1 MASLPTQFARSLFAL
16 LALLAT
22 LTLALAACGG
32 GDSGGVPADAI
43 AVVGDDEVPKEDFDG
58 LLARAQ
64 KSYENQKRE
73 FPKAGTPEYQ
83 DLKTRAVS
91 FLVQRYRFLQEAEE
105 RGIEVSDEDVQAR
118 LDQIKKDNFE
128 DDQKKFDEALE
139 REGLTVE
146 DAKEEVRYQ
155 LLQEKLFEDVTNDIE
170 ATDEEIQKYYD
181 ENKSQFTQPATRDV
195 RHIVV
200 KSKAK
205 ADALRAQLEDGA
217 DFAKLARANSTD
229 KGSAKTGGKIP
240 VQKGS
245 TVPPFDKAAFELDT
259 NEISQPIKTTFGWH
273 IIMPISDVKAE
284 KVQEL
289 DEIRDSIA
297 QQLTEERKNKAVEAF
312 LKELEEK
319 FPAEY
324 AAGYEPPPATLPTET
339 GGTAPAD
346 TSGATD
352 GGSTEPADTSTTPTD
367 TGK

>member
-1 MASLPTQFARSLFAL
+1 MAFLPTQYARSLFAL

-32 GDSGGVPADAI
+32 GESGGVPADAI
-43 AVVGDDEVPKEDFDG
+43 AVVGEDEVPKEDFDA
-58 LLARAQ
+58 LMARAQ

-105 RGIEVSDEDVQAR
+105 RGIEVSDEEVQER

-139 REGLTVE
+139 REGLTID
-146 DAKEEVRYQ
+146 DAKAEVRYQ
-155 LLQEKLFEDVTNDIE
+155 LLQEKLFEDVTKDIE
-170 ATDEEIQKYYD
+170 ATDEEIEKYYE
-181 ENKSQFTQPATRDV
+181 ENKAQFTQPASRDV

-200 KSKAK
+200 KTKAK
-205 ADALRAQLEDGA
+205 ADALYAQLEDGA
-217 DFAKLARANSTD
+217 DFAQLARANSTD
-229 KGSAKTGGKIP
+229 KGSAKQGGKIP

-245 TVPPFDKAAFELDT
+245 TVPPFDKAAFSLDT
-259 NEISQPIKTTFGWH
+259 NEFSRPVKTTFGWH
-273 IIMPISDVKAE
+273 LIMPISEVKPE
-284 KVQEL
+284 QVQEL
-289 DEIRDSIA
+289 DDIRDSIA

-312 LKELEEK
+312 LKELEGTY
-319 FPAEY
+319 PAEY

-346 TSGATD
+346 TSG
-352 GGSTEPADTSTTPTD
+352 GTD
-367 TGK
+367 TGSATVTSPTETGR